1 MSLIYDEIKNQYHAM
16 RRCAEH
22 LEARLPEIRA
32 LVEQV
37 NPPLVVF
44 MGCGSSFSLAKSM
57 ADTVNIRLKRPSFA
71 VPAGDATVHAAR
83 YAGTMEG
90 ALIVP
95 VSRSGSTSEVMFAL
109 DALKAAGC
117 SFTVL
122 SLSCAEHCK
131 LSEHSALSIEMPWCF
146 DESVC
151 QTRTVSCLYYSVMYV
166 LSRLMGDETLRAQ
179 LLAFPDIGERYVR
192 RFEAEWEALAGRSWD
207 HAVVLADA
215 EIHGIAEEGALAFKE
230 VCQLPSNCYHV
241 LDVRHGPMV
250 LIRDRTL
257 VIAAIASGPLEQDL
271 IRDMVGH
278 GSTVV
283 TCTDRP
289 LAIDGALNFPVD
301 EDLDHIVR
309 GLAVIVLCQ
318 LTAFYKSKVTG
329 TDPDHPDGLD
339 AWIKL

>member
-1 MSLIYDEIKNQYHAM
+1 
-16 RRCAEH
+16 
-22 LEARLPEIRA
+22 
-32 LVEQV
+32 
-37 NPPLVVF
+37 
-44 MGCGSSFSLAKSM
+44 
-57 ADTVNIRLKRPSFA
+57 
-71 VPAGDATVHAAR
+71 
-83 YAGTMEG
+83 
-90 ALIVP
+90 
-95 VSRSGSTSEVMFAL
+95 
-109 DALKAAGC
+109 
-117 SFTVL
+117 
-122 SLSCAEHCK
+122 
-131 LSEHSALSIEMPWCF
+131 
-146 DESVC
+146 
-151 QTRTVSCLYYSVMYV
+151 
-166 LSRLMGDETLRAQ
+166 
-179 LLAFPDIGERYVR
+179 
-192 RFEAEWEALAGRSWD
+192 
-207 HAVVLADA
+207 
-215 EIHGIAEEGALAFKE
+215 
-230 VCQLPSNCYHV
+230 
-241 LDVRHGPMV
+241 MV